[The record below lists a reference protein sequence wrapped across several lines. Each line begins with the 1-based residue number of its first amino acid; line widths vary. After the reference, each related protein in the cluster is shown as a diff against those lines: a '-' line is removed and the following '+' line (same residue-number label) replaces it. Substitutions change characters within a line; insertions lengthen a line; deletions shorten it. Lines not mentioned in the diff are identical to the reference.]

1 MKKGEKSEMKP
12 IPRQTPIENKCKTK
26 IKTLLRLRVLFN
38 VFFKSFFNYLAK
50 LTLTSK
56 LLNNENLEVSPEIL
70 ANVNS
75 GFYFSF
81 LLFFTHK
88 LHHKTTITLKLKNT
102 SPFNR
107 QIYKLEHPNSITVR
121 R

>member
-1 MKKGEKSEMKP
+1 MNPPGKTPKKNNRK
-12 IPRQTPIENKCKTK
+12 RRL
-26 IKTLLRLRVLFN
+26 KTLGRFRVFFN
-38 VFFKSFFNYLAK
+38 VFFKSFFNYFAK

-81 LLFFTHK
+81 LLFFAHK
-88 LHHKTTITLKLKNT
+88 LHRKTTMTLKLKNT

-107 QIYKLEHPNSITVR
+107 QIYKPEHPNSITVR

>member
-1 MKKGEKSEMKP
+1 MNPLLPKTPSKNNEKLG
-12 IPRQTPIENKCKTK
+12 
-26 IKTLLRLRVLFN
+26 IKTLLRLRVFFN

-50 LTLTSK
+50 LTLTTVF
-56 LLNNENLEVSPEIL
+56 LNNKNLKLRPKIL
-70 ANVNS
+70 INVNS
-75 GFYFSF
+75 GFNLFSF
-81 LLFFTHK
+81 THT
-88 LHHKTTITLKLKNT
+88 LHRKSIKTLKLKNT